1 MADTDISSCI
11 NESFDAIVL
20 PGGSGASNFTKDKNL
35 CGMLRHQNESG
46 RIIAAICGAPAVVL
60 EPLGLLKGKTAT
72 CYPSMQNKLKDCA
85 HSNDRVV
92 VSHNISKK

>member
-35 CGMLRHQNESG
+35 CAMLS
-46 RIIAAICGAPAVVL
+46 
-60 EPLGLLKGKTAT
+60 
-72 CYPSMQNKLKDCA
+72 Y
-85 HSNDRVV
+85 
-92 VSHNISKK
+92 